1 MVDNLIYSTSSGEEI
16 GVIKFRDADFEVGQ
30 EDNSFLITMLRSEYT
45 PFPAKG
51 RIYLPGTEYGGII
64 GAVETNTAQD
74 TIAVGGY
81 TWRGMMTKKIIEPLP
96 GDDYAKD
103 SGELNEVISARVE
116 AAFPGLFVG
125 SGEDTGVSVSN
136 FQYDRYTTLEAGL
149 TKMLKSVGYRLNL
162 SYRPAIN
169 SVIVSAVP
177 IVDYSYDVVFSS
189 DMRLNYQMKTQTI
202 GVNHLICLGKG
213 ELKDREVYN
222 LYVDNKGKISTT
234 QYYFGVDEVAEVYD
248 SGGSELPDLIQGG
261 TDRLKELAPLK
272 SFEIAIDSDMELAI
286 GDIVGGKDYLSGM
299 RMSAPITGK
308 IVRWQGGFQ
317 TIEYKLADDI
327 TATEDSGELFSKA
340 KILKAGLKKQ
350 PAIINSEETEGKKE

>member
-1 MVDNLIYSTSSGEEI
+1 MDKHLIYSTSSGTEL
-16 GVIKFRDADFEVGQ
+16 GVVLFRDADFEVGK
-30 EDNSFLITMLRSEYT
+30 EDNSFLVTMLRSEYS
-45 PFPAKG
+45 PFPSKG

-64 GAVETNTAQD
+64 GTVETNTAQD

-96 GDDYAKD
+96 GDDYATD
-103 SGELNEVISARVE
+103 TGELNDVIQARVE

-125 SGEDTGVSVSN
+125 SGDDTGVSVNN
-136 FQYDRYTTLEAGL
+136 FQYDRYCTLEAGL
-149 TKMLKSVGYRLNL
+149 AKMLKSVGYRLHL
-162 SYRPAIN
+162 EYHPSIN
-169 SVIVSAVP
+169 AVVVSAVP

-189 DMRLNYQMKTQTI
+189 DMRLNYQMKNETI

-213 ELKDREVYN
+213 ELKDRTVYN

-261 TDRLKELAPLK
+261 TERLKELAPLK
-272 SFEIAIDSDMELAI
+272 SFEIAIDSNMELAI

-308 IVRWQGGFQ
+308 IVRWEGGFQ

-327 TATEDSGELFSKA
+327 TATEDSGALFSKMKM
-340 KILKAGLKKQ
+340 KIALSK
-350 PAIINSEETEGKKE
+350 TEVKE

>member
-1 MVDNLIYSTSSGEEI
+1 MDKHLIYSTSSGTEL
-16 GVIKFRDADFEVGQ
+16 GVVLFRDADFEVGK
-30 EDNSFLITMLRSEYT
+30 EDNSFLVTMLRPEYS
-45 PFPAKG
+45 PFPSKG

-64 GAVETNTAQD
+64 GTVETNTAQD

-81 TWRGMMTKKIIEPLP
+81 TWRGMMTKKIIEPEP
-96 GDDYAKD
+96 GDDYATD
-103 SGELNEVISARVE
+103 TGELNDVIQARVE
-116 AAFPGLFVG
+116 SAFPGLFVG
-125 SGEDTGVSVSN
+125 SDDDTGVSVNN
-136 FQYDRYTTLEAGL
+136 FQYDRYCTLEAGL
-149 TKMLKSVGYRLNL
+149 SKMLKSVGYRLHL
-162 SYRPAIN
+162 EYHPAMN
-169 SVIVSAVP
+169 AVVVSAVP
-177 IVDYSYDVVFSS
+177 IVDYSYDIVFSS
-189 DMRLNYQMKTQTI
+189 DMRLNYQMKTETI

-222 LYVDNKGKISTT
+222 LYVDNKGNISTT

-299 RMSAPITGK
+299 RMSAPIAGK
-308 IVRWQGGFQ
+308 IVRWEGGFQ

-327 TATEDSGELFSKA
+327 TATEDSGALFSKMKM
-340 KILKAGLKKQ
+340 KIALSK
-350 PAIINSEETEGKKE
+350 TEVKE

>member
-1 MVDNLIYSTSSGEEI
+1 MVDNLIFSTSSGEEI
-16 GVIKFRDADFEVGQ
+16 GVIKFRDADFEVGR
-30 EDNSFLITMLRSEYT
+30 EDNSFLITMLRSEYS
-45 PFPAKG
+45 PFPVKG

-308 IVRWQGGFQ
+308 IVRWQGGFK
-317 TIEYKLADDI
+317 TIEYKLSDDI
-327 TATEDSGELFSKA
+327 TAIEDSAELFSKM
-340 KILKAGLKKQ
+340 KIKINTLKKQ
-350 PAIINSEETEGKKE
+350 AETEVKE

>member
-1 MVDNLIYSTSSGEEI
+1 MIDNLIYSTSSGEEI
-16 GVIKFRDADFEVGQ
+16 GVVKFAEADFEVGKA
-30 EDNSFLITMLRSEYT
+30 DNSFLITMLRSEYA

-64 GAVETNTAQD
+64 GVVETNTAQD

-81 TWRGMMTKKIIEPLP
+81 TWRGMLTKKIIEPEP
-96 GDDYAKD
+96 GDDYATD
-103 SGELNEVISARVE
+103 SGELNDIISKRVE
-116 AAFPGLFVG
+116 SALPGLFVG
-125 SGEDTGVSVSN
+125 SDDDTGVSVSG

-149 TKMLKSVGYRLNL
+149 TKMLKSVGYRLDL
-162 SYRPAIN
+162 SFHSSTNA
-169 SVIVSAVP
+169 VVVSAVP

-189 DMRLNYQMKTQTI
+189 DMRLNYQMRTETI
-202 GVNHLICLGKG
+202 GTNHLICLGKG
-213 ELKDREVYN
+213 ELKDREVYH
-222 LYVDNKGKISTT
+222 LYVDNKGKIGTT
-234 QYYFGVDEVAEVYD
+234 QYYFGVDEVVEVYD

-261 TDRLKELAPLK
+261 TERLQESAPIK
-272 SFEIAIDSDMELAI
+272 SFGIAIDSDMELAI

-308 IVRWQGGFQ
+308 IVRWQSGFQ

-340 KILKAGLKKQ
+340 KILKAGLIKQ
-350 PAIINSEETEGKKE
+350 PAIINETEVEKE

>member
-1 MVDNLIYSTSSGEEI
+1 MDAVIVADKDGIEIREILYNSFDIEVGIEENSYQINILREEYEEI
-16 GVIKFRDADFEVGQ
+16 PKE
-30 EDNSFLITMLRSEYT
+30 
-45 PFPAKG
+45 G
-51 RIYLPGTEYGGII
+51 RIYIPRTEFGGLFRRL
-64 GAVETNTAQD
+64 ETSTMMD
-74 TIAVGGY
+74 TISPGGM
-81 TWRGMMTKKIIEPLP
+81 TWRGMMQKKIISPAA
-96 GDDYAKD
+96 GQDYAKD
-103 SGELNEVISARVE
+103 SGELNAIIKSRVE
-116 AAFPGLFVG
+116 SALPGLFIG
-125 SGEDTGVSVSN
+125 TTESTGVTVTN
-136 FQYDRYTTLEAGL
+136 YQYDRYCTLEAGL
-149 TKMLKSVGYRLNL
+149 SKMLKSVGYRLHL
-162 SYRPAIN
+162 EYHPSIN
-169 SVIVSAVP
+169 AVVVSAVP

-189 DMRLNYQMKTQTI
+189 DMRLNYQMKTETI

-213 ELKDREVYN
+213 ELKDRTVYN

-248 SGGSELPDLIQGG
+248 SVGSELPDLIQGG

>member
-1 MVDNLIYSTSSGEEI
+1 MDKHLIYSTSSGTEL
-16 GVIKFRDADFEVGQ
+16 GVVLFRDADFEVGK
-30 EDNSFLITMLRSEYT
+30 EDNSFLVTMLRSEYS
-45 PFPAKG
+45 PFPSKG

-64 GAVETNTAQD
+64 GTVETNTAQD

-81 TWRGMMTKKIIEPLP
+81 TWRGMMTKKIIEPEP
-96 GDDYAKD
+96 GEDYATD
-103 SGELNEVISARVE
+103 TGELNDVIQARVE
-116 AAFPGLFVG
+116 EAFPGLFVG
-125 SGEDTGVSVSN
+125 SDDDTGVSVNN
-136 FQYDRYTTLEAGL
+136 FQYDRYCTLEAGL
-149 TKMLKSVGYRLNL
+149 SKMLKSVGYRLHL
-162 SYRPAIN
+162 EYHPSIN
-169 SVIVSAVP
+169 AVVVSAVP

-189 DMRLNYQMKTQTI
+189 DMRLNYQMKTETI

-222 LYVDNKGKISTT
+222 LFVDNKGKISTT

-308 IVRWQGGFQ
+308 IVRWEGGFQ

-327 TATEDSGELFSKA
+327 TATEDSGALFSKM
-340 KILKAGLKKQ
+340 KIKIALSK
-350 PAIINSEETEGKKE
+350 TEVKE

>member
-16 GVIKFRDADFEVGQ
+16 GVIKFRDADFEVGR
-30 EDNSFLITMLRSEYT
+30 EDNSFLITMLRSEYS

-64 GAVETNTAQD
+64 GIVETNTAQD
-74 TIAVGGY
+74 TIAIGGM

-96 GDDYAKD
+96 GDDYATD
-103 SGELNEVISARVE
+103 SGELNEIIRVRVE

-125 SGEDTGVSVSN
+125 SSESTGVTVGS
-136 FQYDRYTTLEAGL
+136 FKHERYTTLEAGL
-149 TKMLKSVGYRLNL
+149 TKLLKSVGYRLNL

-169 SVIVSAVP
+169 AVIVSAVP

-189 DMRLNYQMKTQTI
+189 DMRLNYQMKTESI

-213 ELKDREVYN
+213 ELKDREVYH
-222 LYVDNKGKISTT
+222 LYVDNKGKIGTT

-261 TDRLKELAPLK
+261 TERLKSLAPTK
-272 SFEIAIDSDMELAI
+272 SFGIAIDSGMELAI
-286 GDIVGGKDYLSGM
+286 GDIIGGNDYLSELK
-299 RMSAPITGK
+299 MSAPVTGK

-317 TIEYKLADDI
+317 TIEYKLSEDI
-327 TATEDSGELFSKA
+327 TVTTA
-340 KILKAGLKKQ
+340 
-350 PAIINSEETEGKKE
+350 

>member
-1 MVDNLIYSTSSGEEI
+1 MEHLIYSTSSGVEQ
-16 GVIKFRDADFEVGQ
+16 GVVWFRDADFEVGK
-30 EDNSFLITMLRSEYT
+30 EDNSFLITMLRSEYS

-51 RIYLPGTEYGGII
+51 RIYLPGTELGGII
-64 GAVETNTAQD
+64 GVLETDTAQD

-103 SGELNEVISARVE
+103 SGELNEIIDARVS

-125 SGEDTGVSVSN
+125 SSEDTGVTVSN

-149 TKMLKSVGYRLNL
+149 SKMLKSVGYRLHLEYHPSTN
-162 SYRPAIN
+162 A
-169 SVIVSAVP
+169 VVVSAVP

-189 DMRLNYQMKTQTI
+189 DMRLNYQMRTETI
-202 GVNHLICLGKG
+202 GVNHLICLGMG
-213 ELKDREVYN
+213 ELKDRTVYN
-222 LYVDNKGKISTT
+222 LYVDNKGKIGTT

-261 TDRLKELAPLK
+261 TERLTELAPLK

-308 IVRWQGGFQ
+308 IVRWQGGFK
-317 TIEYKLADDI
+317 TIEYKLSDDI
-327 TATEDSGELFSKA
+327 TAIEDSAELFSKM
-340 KILKAGLKKQ
+340 KIKIKINTLKKQ
-350 PAIINSEETEGKKE
+350 AETEVKE

>member
-1 MVDNLIYSTSSGEEI
+1 MDKHLIYSTSSGTEL
-16 GVIKFRDADFEVGQ
+16 GVVLFRDADFEVGQ
-30 EDNSFLITMLRSEYT
+30 EDNSFLVTMLRTEYS
-45 PFPAKG
+45 PFPSKG

-64 GAVETNTAQD
+64 GTVETNTAQD

-81 TWRGMMTKKIIEPLP
+81 TWRGMMTKKIIEPEP
-96 GDDYAKD
+96 GEDYATD
-103 SGELNEVISARVE
+103 TGELNDVIQARVE
-116 AAFPGLFVG
+116 EAFPGLFVG
-125 SGEDTGVSVSN
+125 SDEDTGVSVNN
-136 FQYDRYTTLEAGL
+136 FQYDRYCTLEAGL
-149 TKMLKSVGYRLNL
+149 SKMLKSVGYRLHL
-162 SYRPAIN
+162 EYHPSIN
-169 SVIVSAVP
+169 AVVVSAVP

-261 TDRLKELAPLK
+261 TNRLKELAPLK

-299 RMSAPITGK
+299 RMSAPIVGK
-308 IVRWQGGFQ
+308 IVRWEGGFQ

-327 TATEDSGELFSKA
+327 TATEDSGALFSKLKM
-340 KILKAGLKKQ
+340 KIALSK
-350 PAIINSEETEGKKE
+350 TEVKE